1 MSSLGSLAIV
11 DGNSGV
17 ATGDSL
23 STPSMSTSTTSV
35 ITGQLEVVAGNSG
48 VATGDSLSTLS
59 ISTSTTSVLMN
70 GADNAE
76 QLMFISAGLSLVI
89 LPEEDVEKS
98 I

>member
-11 DGNSGV
+11 D
-17 ATGDSL
+17 
-23 STPSMSTSTTSV
+23 
-35 ITGQLEVVAGNSG
+35 GNSG